1 MYRNKPILFCTAKML
16 VSHACK
22 CLRLLRHMNID
33 LSILI
38 LFMYTVNRQLP
49 NDVFYKP
56 QTHTHTQTPKL
67 RSQKPSRYIKRP
79 VETPISEI
87 AGTTT
92 PSFSMVRRCRIFTMW
107 IHVNILCMVRIY
119 KTGCC
124 AHFICITVI
133 DMICIY
139 CILHVCLR
147 HTMRTQHVFQ
157 PVLNSEIHSMQ
168 SYIMQCHVVLVVVY
182 CMCVVDRLRSH

>member
-38 LFMYTVNRQLP
+38 LFMYTVNRQLR

-56 QTHTHTQTPKL
+56 QTHTHTNTQAEKP
-67 RSQKPSRYIKRP
+67 KPSRYIKRP

-92 PSFSMVRRCRIFTMW
+92 PSFSMVRRSGSLQCESMSTYYVWSGYLQNWM
-107 IHVNILCMVRIY
+107 LCPFHLY
-119 KTGCC
+119 YSNWY
-124 AHFICITVI
+124 
-133 DMICIY
+133 DMHLLYLACMSTAY
-139 CILHVCLR
+139 NANTACFPTSVELRDPFNAILHHAMPCSASGRLL
-147 HTMRTQHVFQ
+147 HVRCRQ
-157 PVLNSEIHSMQ
+157 A
-168 SYIMQCHVVLVVVY
+168 
-182 CMCVVDRLRSH
+182 

>member
-56 QTHTHTQTPKL
+56 QTHTHTHKHPSWEAKAKPIHKATSGNTHLWNSRHDYAILQHGSEMQDLYNVNPCQHIMYGPDLQNWMLCPFHLYYSNWYDMHLLYLACMSTAYNANTACFLTSVEL
-67 RSQKPSRYIKRP
+67 RDPFNAILHHAMPCSASGRLLH
-79 VETPISEI
+79 V
-87 AGTTT
+87 
-92 PSFSMVRRCRIFTMW
+92 RCRQ
-107 IHVNILCMVRIY
+107 
-119 KTGCC
+119 
-124 AHFICITVI
+124 A
-133 DMICIY
+133 
-139 CILHVCLR
+139 
-147 HTMRTQHVFQ
+147 
-157 PVLNSEIHSMQ
+157 
-168 SYIMQCHVVLVVVY
+168 
-182 CMCVVDRLRSH
+182 